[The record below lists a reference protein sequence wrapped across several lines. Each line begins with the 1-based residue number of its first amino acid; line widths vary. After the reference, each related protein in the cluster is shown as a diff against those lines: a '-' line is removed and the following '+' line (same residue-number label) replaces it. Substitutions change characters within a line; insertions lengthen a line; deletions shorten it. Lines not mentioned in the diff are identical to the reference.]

1 MSVITAIP
9 TSPYPER
16 LQMKS
21 LILKVAA
28 LTVLAAS
35 LSGCVVIV
43 KDDQSKPIHNHETK
57 TTTTKNQA

>member
-1 MSVITAIP
+1 
-9 TSPYPER
+9 
-16 LQMKS
+16 MKS
-21 LILKVAA
+21 LMLKVAA

-57 TTTTKNQA
+57 TTTTKTQA